1 MYLHLVLLSV
11 TLSLAAYK
19 EITVSDNG
27 YTKKIIGPLIC
38 KPLKIDQIAF
48 SSVPSIFGWKLL

>member
-48 SSVPSIFGWKLL
+48 SSVPSIFG